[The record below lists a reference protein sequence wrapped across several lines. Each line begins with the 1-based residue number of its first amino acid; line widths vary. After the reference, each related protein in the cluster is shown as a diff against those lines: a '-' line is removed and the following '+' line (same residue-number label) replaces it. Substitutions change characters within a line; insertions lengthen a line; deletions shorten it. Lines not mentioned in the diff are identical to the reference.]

1 TIRITGKG
9 RETRRRM
16 WAVYGRSIAELVGAR
31 LSDDDLDTL
40 SALLGRLRH
49 PAALE

>member
-1 TIRITGKG
+1 
-9 RETRRRM
+9 
-16 WAVYGRSIAELVGAR
+16 VYGRSIAELVGVR